1 MIREIQTAPDAVWKL
16 RFRVPRIFFS
26 AIAPLDPARGL
37 VFTNLSGTTQFHAWD
52 VSSGKLRQ
60 LTDTPGGHANFVA
73 LSPDGRWAYY
83 LKDESGTEI
92 GHYVRVPYEGG
103 PPVDIT
109 PDLPP
114 YSSFGFSISRAGNR
128 LGFMAAGPDGFR
140 IYLMDLGTDG
150 SLGKP
155 RELYFSP
162 KLAFGPA
169 FSADGETVLVMSSER
184 SDRPLFALL
193 AFDAASGEQLA
204 ELWDGPENSLEIQ
217 MASPLPGDPRFV
229 VTTTRSG
236 TETLLVWNPR
246 TGERTDLDLPG
257 LSGSQRAFDWSPD
270 GRRLL
275 MRTFNQAVQQLYVYD
290 FATSQ
295 AVALDAP
302 AGEHSSAYFTPD
314 GREINSHWNDAAH
327 PSRLVA
333 LDAETGAL
341 LRTVLAAGEVPPGRQ
356 LQSVSFPSSDGQMIQ
371 AWLGLPE
378 GEGPF
383 PTILETH
390 GGPAG
395 VTGNGFNP
403 TAQAWLD
410 HGFAF
415 VTVNYRGSITFGREF
430 EQKIYGNP
438 GHWEMEDLVA
448 ARDWLV
454 GQGTARPEAIV
465 LTGWSYGGYLPLL
478 GLGKRPDLW
487 AGGMAGIAIA
497 DWVIQ
502 YEDTADTLRGYQTA
516 LFGGTPAEKPEQY
529 RASSPITYAEQVRAP
544 LLIIQGRN
552 DTRTPAR
559 PVEMYEAKL
568 KALGIDITVDWY
580 DTGHAG
586 SFTNVELGIAN
597 TEKMLRFAHRVAQ
610 QILP

>member
-16 RFRVPRIFFS
+16 RFCVPRIFHS
-26 AIAPLDPARGL
+26 AIAPQDPPRWL

-52 VSSGKLRQ
+52 VSSGALRQ
-60 LTDTPGGHANFVA
+60 LTDTPGGHSSFVQ

-114 YSSFGFSISRAGNR
+114 YSSFGFAISRAGNR
-128 LGFMAAGPDGFR
+128 LGFMAAGSDGFR

-155 RELYFSP
+155 RELYYSP
-162 KLAFGPA
+162 KLTFGPA
-169 FSADGETVLVMSSER
+169 FSADGETVLVMSSDR

-193 AFDAASGEQLA
+193 AFDAASGEQLG

-229 VTTTRSG
+229 ATTTRTG

-246 TGERTDLDLPG
+246 TGQREDLYLPG
-257 LSGSQRAFDWSPD
+257 LTGSQRAFDWSPE
-270 GRRLL
+270 GNRLL
-275 MRTFNQAVQQLYVYD
+275 MRTFNQAVQQLYIYD
-290 FATSQ
+290 FSTGQSS
-295 AVALDAP
+295 ALLAP
-302 AGEHSSAYFTPD
+302 EGEHNSAYFTPD
-314 GREINSHWNDAAH
+314 RREIYSHWNDA
-327 PSRLVA
+327 
-333 LDAETGAL
+333 
-341 LRTVLAAGEVPPGRQ
+341 
-356 LQSVSFPSSDGQMIQ
+356 
-371 AWLGLPE
+371 
-378 GEGPF
+378 
-383 PTILETH
+383 
-390 GGPAG
+390 
-395 VTGNGFNP
+395 
-403 TAQAWLD
+403 
-410 HGFAF
+410 
-415 VTVNYRGSITFGREF
+415 
-430 EQKIYGNP
+430 
-438 GHWEMEDLVA
+438 
-448 ARDWLV
+448 RDWLV
-454 GQGTARPEAIV
+454 EKQVSRPDAIF
-465 LTGWSYGGYLPLL
+465 LTGWSYGGYLTLL

-497 DWVIQ
+497 DWAIQ
-502 YEDTADTLRGYQTA
+502 YEDTADTLRGYQPA
-516 LFGGTPAEKPEQY
+516 LFGGTPADKSEQY

-559 PVEMYEAKL
+559 PVEMYEAKMR
-568 KALGIDITVDWY
+568 ALGKDITVDWY

-597 TEKMLRFAHRVAQ
+597 TEKMLRFAYRVAQ
-610 QILP
+610 QILA